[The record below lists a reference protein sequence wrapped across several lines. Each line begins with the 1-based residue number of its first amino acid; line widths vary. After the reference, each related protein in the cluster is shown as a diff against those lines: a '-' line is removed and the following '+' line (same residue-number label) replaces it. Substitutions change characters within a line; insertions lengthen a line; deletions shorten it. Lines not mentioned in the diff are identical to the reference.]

1 VKRITITIEESLYDK
16 LPKYGKS
23 GVINLIVK
31 QHYQREGFE
40 QLYETIKRKLLKD
53 ADFQSMHQSMITP
66 SQPVSYRPNYELKT
80 LAEEEDEQQNDYLKH
95 LILEKKVSKVW
106 DTSTGEEAEVTPED
120 VQELIKRG
128 QVR

>member
-1 VKRITITIEESLYDK
+1 MKRITITIEESLYDK

-53 ADFQSMHQSMITP
+53 ADFQSMHQSMTTP